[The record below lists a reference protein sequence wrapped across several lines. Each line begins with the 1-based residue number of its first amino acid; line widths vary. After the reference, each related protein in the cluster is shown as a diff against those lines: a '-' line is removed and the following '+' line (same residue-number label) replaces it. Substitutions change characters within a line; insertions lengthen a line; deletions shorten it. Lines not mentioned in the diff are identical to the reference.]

1 VATTTATTTQ
11 QRRAADLNVLARKQ
25 RSLWRDALHRLF
37 RNRAAIVG
45 MGVIGFAA
53 VIALLA
59 PVISPYDPLAQNTP
73 KALMEPIWTRAFG
86 SKYTDPAYILGSDQ
100 LGRDILTRL
109 MYSARVSLV
118 IGIVPVAIVVSMGM
132 TIGMLAGYLG
142 GVVDDIL
149 MRITDIVYA
158 FPDLLFVIII
168 VATLRGTA
176 LGDAWNGLL
185 VIFVGIAVVNWVGV
199 ARLVRGQVLSLKHRE
214 FVEAAR
220 AIGAGPGRIMT
231 KHLFP
236 NILAPI
242 IVTIAFAI
250 PGAML
255 TEAVLS
261 FLGIGVRP
269 PTATW
274 GVMINEGFVVFS
286 TTPWAVMLPAICI
299 SIVLLA
305 FTFVG
310 DGLRDALD
318 PRSKM

>member
-1 VATTTATTTQ
+1 MATTLTTE
-11 QRRAADLNVLARKQ
+11 QRRSIGSRLERKQ
-25 RSLWRDALHRLF
+25 RSLWGDALRRLL
-37 RNRAAIVG
+37 RNRAAVVG
-45 MGVIGFAA
+45 LAVIGFAA
-53 VIALLA
+53 FVAVFAGVLA
-59 PVISPYDPLAQNTP
+59 PYDPIAQDPP
-73 KALMEPIWTRAFG
+73 KQLMEPIWTKAFG
-86 SKYTDPAYILGSDQ
+86 GKYTDPAFLLGSDA
-100 LGRDILTRL
+100 LGRDMLSRL
-109 MYSARVSLV
+109 MYGSRIGLV
-118 IGIVPVAIVVSMGM
+118 VGFVPVTIIFFIGM
-132 TIGMLAGYLG
+132 SVGMLAGYLG
-142 GVVDDIL
+142 GWVDNFL
-149 MRITDIVYA
+149 MRLTDVIYA

-176 LGDAWNGLL
+176 LGDAYDGLL

-199 ARLVRGQVLSLKHRE
+199 ARLVRGQVLSVKNRE

-220 AIGAGPGRIMT
+220 AVGAGPGRIMRV
-231 KHLFP
+231 HIFP

-242 IVTIAFAI
+242 IVTVAFAI

-255 TEAVLS
+255 TESILS
-261 FLGIGVRP
+261 FLGIGIRP

-274 GVMINEGFVVFS
+274 GVMINEGFIVFS
-286 TTPWAVMLPAICI
+286 TSAWPVLLPSMCI

>member
-1 VATTTATTTQ
+1 VASITATEQ
-11 QRRAADLNVLARKQ
+11 QRRAAELNVLARKQ
-25 RSLWRDALHRLF
+25 RSLWRDALYRLM
-37 RNRAAIVG
+37 RNRAAVVG
-45 MGVIGFAA
+45 LAI
-53 VIALLA
+53 IALTALIAILA
-59 PVISPYDPLAQNTP
+59 PIISPYGPYDVRQNNQ
-73 KALMEPIWTRAFG
+73 LMEPVWTKFFG
-86 SKYTDPAYILGSDQ
+86 SKFTNPQNLLGSDE

-109 MYSARVSLV
+109 MYSTQVSLI
-118 IGIVPVAIVVSMGM
+118 IGLVPVAIVV
-132 TIGMLAGYLG
+132 TIGLAVGMASGYLG
-142 GVVDDIL
+142 GVVDDVL
-149 MRITDIVYA
+149 MRITDVVYA

-176 LGDAWNGLL
+176 LGDAWDGIL

-199 ARLVRGQVLSLKHRE
+199 ARLVRGQVLSFKNRE
-214 FVEAAR
+214 FIEAAR
-220 AIGAGPGRIMT
+220 AIGASPWRIMS

-242 IVTIAFAI
+242 IVTVAFAI

-255 TEAVLS
+255 TESVLS
-261 FLGIGVRP
+261 FLGIGIRP
-269 PTATW
+269 PRATW

-286 TTPWAVMLPAICI
+286 TTPWPVLLPALCI
-299 SIVLLA
+299 SVVLLA